1 MYLSTLN
8 DLKYYV
14 EELSI
19 NSDERLM
26 IYVED
31 GCEKEV
37 QDMMN
42 YLNSKNI
49 LFFGGIYSKLLVG
62 DRSLSKGYIVNKVKP
77 VYCSMVLP
85 NLMRFN
91 KELDKDEQYTAL
103 VIADGLSSNFKELT
117 DTVYEKMG
125 NKVKYLGGGA
135 GFYNL
140 NHKPCIFDNDGIS
153 MDSLYL
159 CIIKSDSKIAV
170 EHGWNI
176 LKGPFNVTEAN
187 ENVLSELDGES
198 AFEKYKEILED
209 ETGLAIYKEDFFTY
223 AKEYPF
229 GIMNGT
235 NLELVVRDPIAVN
248 DDSDIVCV
256 ADIPKDSN
264 LFILSGNSRTL
275 LEASLTIADKCSKI
289 APKKYK
295 SLLFDCISR
304 GMFLEE
310 NFAIELANIQNRM
323 NCTVEG
329 ALSIGEIASKSDGS
343 IVIHNKSTV
352 IGLIERQ

>member
-14 EELSI
+14 EELLI

-26 IYVED
+26 VYVGD

-85 NLMRFN
+85 NLMKFN
-91 KELDKDEQYTAL
+91 KELDENENYTAL
-103 VIADGLSSNFKELT
+103 VIADGLSSSFKELT
-117 DTVYEKMG
+117 NTVYEQLG

-153 MDSLYL
+153 MDTLYV
-159 CIIKSDSKIAV
+159 CIIKSDTKVAV

-187 ENVLSELDGES
+187 ENILSELDGES

-209 ETGLAIYKEDFFTY
+209 ETGLAIYREDFFTY

-235 NLELVVRDPIAVN
+235 NLELVVRDPISVN

-256 ADIPKDSN
+256 ADIPKNSN

-275 LEASLTIADKCSKI
+275 LESSLTIADRCSKI
-289 APKKYK
+289 APPKYK

-304 GMFLEE
+304 GMFLEG

-343 IVIHNKSTV
+343 IVIHTKSTV
-352 IGLIERQ
+352 LGLIERQ

>member
-26 IYVED
+26 IYVGD

-37 QDMMN
+37 QDMIN

-91 KELDKDEQYTAL
+91 KELDENENYTAL
-103 VIADGLSSNFKELT
+103 VIADGLSSSFKELT
-117 DTVYEKMG
+117 DTVYEKLG

-153 MDSLYL
+153 MDTLYV
-159 CIIKSDSKIAV
+159 CIIKSDTKIAV

-176 LKGPFNVTEAN
+176 LRGPFNVTEAN
-187 ENVLSELDGES
+187 ENILLELDGES

-209 ETGLAIYKEDFFTY
+209 ETGLAIYKEDFYTY

-235 NLELVVRDPIAVN
+235 NLELVVRDPISVN
-248 DDSDIVCV
+248 DDLNIVCV

-264 LFILSGNSRTL
+264 LFVLSGDSRTL
-275 LEASLTIADKCSKI
+275 LEASLTIANKCSKI

-304 GMFLEE
+304 GMFLED
-310 NFAIELANIQNRM
+310 NFVIELANIQNRM

-352 IGLIERQ
+352 LGLIERQ

>member
-19 NSDERLM
+19 GSDERLM
-26 IYVED
+26 IYVGD

-42 YLNSKNI
+42 YLNSRNI

-77 VYCSMVLP
+77 VYCSIVLP

-91 KELDKDEQYTAL
+91 KELDENENYTAL
-103 VIADGLSSNFKELT
+103 VIADGLSSRFKELT
-117 DTVYEKMG
+117 DTVYEKLG

-153 MDSLYL
+153 MDTLYL
-159 CIIKSDSKIAV
+159 CIIKSDTKIAV

-176 LKGPFNVTEAN
+176 LKGPFNVTESN
-187 ENVLSELDGES
+187 ENILSELDGEN
-198 AFEKYKEILED
+198 AFDKYKEILED

-229 GIMNGT
+229 GIMSGT
-235 NLELVVRDPIAVN
+235 NLELIVRDPISVN
-248 DDSDIVCV
+248 DELDIVCV

-264 LFILSGNSRTL
+264 LFVLSGNARTL
-275 LEASLTIADKCSKI
+275 LESSLTIADKCSKI

-304 GMFLEE
+304 GMFLED

-352 IGLIERQ
+352 LGLIER

>member
-14 EELSI
+14 EELLI

-26 IYVED
+26 VYVGD

-49 LFFGGIYSKLLVG
+49 LFFGGIFSKLLVG

-77 VYCSMVLP
+77 IYCSMVLP
-85 NLMRFN
+85 NLMKFN
-91 KELDKDEQYTAL
+91 EELNEKENYTTL
-103 VIADGLSSNFKELT
+103 IIADGLSSSFKELT
-117 DTVYEKMG
+117 DTVYEQLG

-140 NHKPCIFDNDGIS
+140 NHKPCIFDNDGIT
-153 MDSLYL
+153 MDSLYV
-159 CIIKSDSKIAV
+159 CIIKSDTKVAV

-187 ENVLSELDGES
+187 DNILSELDGES

-209 ETGLAIYKEDFFTY
+209 ETGLAIYREDFFTY

-235 NLELVVRDPIAVN
+235 HLELVVRDPISVN

-256 ADIPKDSN
+256 ADIPKNSN

-275 LEASLTIADKCSKI
+275 LESSLTIADRCSKI

-304 GMFLEE
+304 GMFLEG

-329 ALSIGEIASKSDGS
+329 VLSIGEIASKSDGS
-343 IVIHNKSTV
+343 IVIQTKSTV
-352 IGLIERQ
+352 LGLIERE

>member
-19 NSDERLM
+19 DSDERLM
-26 IYVED
+26 IYVGD

-77 VYCSMVLP
+77 VYCSIVLP

-91 KELDKDEQYTAL
+91 KELDKDENYTAL
-103 VIADGLSSNFKELT
+103 IIADGLSSSFKELT
-117 DTVYEKMG
+117 DTVYEKLG
-125 NKVKYLGGGA
+125 NRVKYLGGGA

-153 MDSLYL
+153 MDTLYV
-159 CIIKSDSKIAV
+159 CIIKSDTKVAV

-187 ENVLSELDGES
+187 ENILSELDGES

-209 ETGLAIYKEDFFTY
+209 ETGLAIYREDFFTY

-229 GIMNGT
+229 GIMYGT
-235 NLELVVRDPIAVN
+235 NLELIVRDPIAVN
-248 DDSDIVCV
+248 DDSDIICI

-264 LFILSGNSRTL
+264 LFILSGNSKTL
-275 LEASLTIADKCSKI
+275 LESSLTIADKCSKI

-310 NFAIELANIQNRM
+310 NFVIELANIQNRM

-352 IGLIERQ
+352 LGLIER

>member
-14 EELSI
+14 EELLI

-26 IYVED
+26 VYVGD

-85 NLMRFN
+85 NLMKFN
-91 KELDKDEQYTAL
+91 KELDENENYTAL
-103 VIADGLSSNFKELT
+103 VIADGLSSSFKELT
-117 DTVYEKMG
+117 DTVYEQLG

-153 MDSLYL
+153 MDTLYV
-159 CIIKSDSKIAV
+159 CIIKSDTKVAV

-187 ENVLSELDGES
+187 ENILSELDGES

-209 ETGLAIYKEDFFTY
+209 ETGLAIYREDFFTY

-235 NLELVVRDPIAVN
+235 NLELVVRDPISVN

-256 ADIPKDSN
+256 ADIPKNSN

-275 LEASLTIADKCSKI
+275 LESSLTIADRCSKI

-304 GMFLEE
+304 GMFLEG

-343 IVIHNKSTV
+343 IVIHTKSTV
-352 IGLIERQ
+352 LGLIERQ

>member
-1 MYLSTLN
+1 
-8 DLKYYV
+8 
-14 EELSI
+14 
-19 NSDERLM
+19 M
-26 IYVED
+26 IYVGD

>member
-14 EELSI
+14 EDLSI
-19 NSDERLM
+19 DNDERLM
-26 IYVED
+26 IFVGDAY
-31 GCEKEV
+31 EKEV

-42 YLNSKNI
+42 FLNSKNI

-77 VYCSMVLP
+77 IYSSIVLP

-91 KELDKDEQYTAL
+91 KELDKNEKYTAL
-103 VIADGLSSNFKELT
+103 VIADGLSSRFKELT
-117 DTVYEKMG
+117 DTVYNKLG

-153 MDSLYL
+153 MDTLYL
-159 CIIKSDSKIAV
+159 CIIKSETKIAI

-176 LKGPFNVTEAN
+176 LKGPFTVTESN
-187 ENVLSELDGES
+187 ENILSELDGEN
-198 AFEKYKEILED
+198 AFEKYSEILED
-209 ETGLAIYKEDFFTY
+209 ETGLTIYKEDFFTY

-229 GIMNGT
+229 GIMNGI
-235 NLELVVRDPIAVN
+235 NLEVIVRDPIAIN
-248 DDSDIVCV
+248 DNLDIICI
-256 ADIPKDSN
+256 ADIPKECN
-264 LFILSGNSRTL
+264 LFVLSGNAKTL
-275 LEASLTIADKCSKI
+275 LESSLTIADKCSKM

-295 SLLFDCISR
+295 PLLFDCISR
-304 GMFLEE
+304 AMFLEE
-310 NFAIELANIQNRM
+310 NFLIELANIQNRM

-329 ALSIGEIASKSDGS
+329 ALSIGEIASKIDGS
-343 IVIHNKSTV
+343 IVIHNKST
-352 IGLIERQ
+352 ILGLVERD

>member
-19 NSDERLM
+19 DSDERLM
-26 IYVED
+26 IFVGDAY
-31 GCEKEV
+31 EKEV

-49 LFFGGIYSKLLVG
+49 MFFGGIYSKLLVG
-62 DRSLSKGYIVNKVKP
+62 DKSLSKGYIVNKVKP
-77 VYCSMVLP
+77 MYCSIVLP

-91 KELDKDEQYTAL
+91 KELNKNENYTAL
-103 VIADGLSSNFKELT
+103 VIADGLSSRFKELT
-117 DTVYEKMG
+117 DTVYNKLG

-153 MDSLYL
+153 MDTLYL
-159 CIIKSDSKIAV
+159 CIIKSETKIEI

-176 LKGPFNVTEAN
+176 LKGPFTVTESN
-187 ENVLSELDGES
+187 ENILSELDGEN
-198 AFEKYKEILED
+198 AFQKYSEILED

-229 GIMNGT
+229 GIMNG
-235 NLELVVRDPIAVN
+235 NDLEVIVRDPIAVN
-248 DDSDIVCV
+248 DDMDIICI
-256 ADIPKDSN
+256 ADIPKECN
-264 LFILSGNSRTL
+264 LFVLSGNAKTL
-275 LEASLTIADKCSKI
+275 LESSLTIADKCNKI

-295 SLLFDCISR
+295 PLLFDCISR
-304 GMFLEE
+304 AMFLEE
-310 NFAIELANIQNRM
+310 NFVIELANIQNRM

-329 ALSIGEIASKSDGS
+329 ALSIGEIASKMDGS
-343 IVIHNKSTV
+343 IVIHNKST
-352 IGLIERQ
+352 ILGLVERD

>member
-1 MYLSTLN
+1 MYLNTLN

-14 EELSI
+14 EDLSI
-19 NSDERLM
+19 GSDERLM
-26 IYVED
+26 IYVGD

-42 YLNSKNI
+42 FLNSRNI

-77 VYCSMVLP
+77 VYCSIVLP

-91 KELDKDEQYTAL
+91 KELDKNENYTAL
-103 VIADGLSSNFKELT
+103 VIADGLSSSFKELI
-117 DTVYEKMG
+117 DTVYDKLG

-159 CIIKSDSKIAV
+159 CIIKSENKVAV

-176 LKGPFNVTEAN
+176 LKGPFNVTESN
-187 ENVLSELDGES
+187 ENILSELDGEN
-198 AFEKYKEILED
+198 AFEKYSEILED
-209 ETGLAIYKEDFFTY
+209 ETGLAVYKEDFFTY

-235 NLELVVRDPIAVN
+235 NLDLVVRDPIAVN
-248 DDSDIVCV
+248 ENSDIVCI

-264 LFILSGNSRTL
+264 LFVLSGNSKTL
-275 LEASLTIADKCSKI
+275 LESSLMIADKCNKM

-295 SLLFDCISR
+295 PLLFDCISR
-304 GMFLEE
+304 AMFLEE
-310 NFAIELANIQNRM
+310 NFVIELANIQNRM

-352 IGLIERQ
+352 LGLVERE

>member
-14 EELSI
+14 EDLSI
-19 NSDERLM
+19 GSDERLM
-26 IYVED
+26 IYVGD

-42 YLNSKNI
+42 YLNSRNI

-77 VYCSMVLP
+77 VYCSIVLP

-91 KELDKDEQYTAL
+91 KELDENENYTAL
-103 VIADGLSSNFKELT
+103 VIADGLSSRFKELT
-117 DTVYEKMG
+117 DTVYEKLG

-153 MDSLYL
+153 MDTLYL
-159 CIIKSDSKIAV
+159 CIIKSDTKIAV

-176 LKGPFNVTEAN
+176 LKGPFNVTESN
-187 ENVLSELDGES
+187 ENILSELDGEN
-198 AFEKYKEILED
+198 AFDKYKEILED

-229 GIMNGT
+229 GIMSGT
-235 NLELVVRDPIAVN
+235 NLELIVRDPISVN
-248 DDSDIVCV
+248 DELDIVCL

-264 LFILSGNSRTL
+264 LFVLSGNARTL
-275 LEASLTIADKCSKI
+275 LESSLTIADKCSKI

-304 GMFLEE
+304 GMFLED

-352 IGLIERQ
+352 LGLIER